1 MNTRSKVKLQL
12 WVKAAAIRAIKT
24 FLQTILGVWTAGTLI
39 IDVNWKTTL
48 LAATS
53 AAVYSI
59 ITSIIVGLPEV
70 DDTKVYQ
77 KIIDKR

>member
-1 MNTRSKVKLQL
+1 MTEKIRRKLFI
-12 WVKAAAIRAIKT
+12 KATAIRAIKT

-39 IDVNWKTTL
+39 TDIDWKVTL

-59 ITSIIVGLPEV
+59 LTSVIAGLPEV
-70 DDTKVYQ
+70 DDTKIY
-77 KIIDKR
+77 KRVANDGK